1 MKLISKSREHF
12 GPEFILKAG
21 KMRKGES
28 FVTYP
33 IHNSVLPLQS
43 EHRWIELNLET
54 GEMLISA
61 RREQYPTYI
70 WLQVC
75 RIRGTHEK
83 DKATPEQVKE
93 ILSIMKPQV

>member
-1 MKLISKSREHF
+1 MELISKSRGHF
-12 GPEFILKAG
+12 GPEFTLKAG

-43 EHRWIELNLET
+43 GHRWIELNLET

-61 RREQYPTYI
+61 RREQYATSV
-70 WLQVC
+70 WLYVC
-75 RIRGTHEK
+75 RVKGTCEK
-83 DKATPEQVKE
+83 DKATPEQLKE
-93 ILSIMKPQV
+93 ILSIVKPQV